1 VWGDPEAHTTRLNPR
16 RDKSGPFLASKRDVL
31 CILVRTAYEV
41 PPDVIH
47 VIFVL
52 YEKERGNL
60 THETRTYMFLF
71 PADFAKFIVI

>member
-1 VWGDPEAHTTRLNPR
+1 
-16 RDKSGPFLASKRDVL
+16 
-31 CILVRTAYEV
+31 V

-52 YEKERGNL
+52 HEKERGNL

-71 PADFAKFIVI
+71 PTDFAKFIVV